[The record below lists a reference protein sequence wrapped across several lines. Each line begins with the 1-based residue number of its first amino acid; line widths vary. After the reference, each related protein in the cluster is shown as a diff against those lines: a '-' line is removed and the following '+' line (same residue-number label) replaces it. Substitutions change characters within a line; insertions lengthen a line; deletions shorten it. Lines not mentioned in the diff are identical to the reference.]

1 MPITG
6 LLLKLINTWEWTCN
20 KYVLL
25 CFGANGTS
33 YHDNMVNNTNCS
45 RGIQTIGKVLTNIN
59 LFKESIGT
67 SRTHML
73 ISSTI
78 H

>member
-6 LLLKLINTWEWTCN
+6 LLLKLINTRKWTCN
-20 KYVLL
+20 KYFSL

-33 YHDNMVNNTNCS
+33 YHDNMVNNTNRS
-45 RGIQTIGKVLTNIN
+45 RGAQTIGEGLTNID
-59 LFKESIGT
+59 LSKESIGA
-67 SRTHML
+67 SRTHTL